1 MPANRSGRTGP
12 PIFRRHQLSA
22 SELAD
27 FQRAFED
34 DGYVVLDGCFTD
46 AGSDGLAEE
55 MLANAEYLAWDE
67 IVRTTG
73 VREPERFGLR
83 PWDEKGPWSDREPPC
98 LLPPAVYRADPQ
110 CHPSAPT
117 ESAAACRQS
126 SSTHR
131 WCSSYSAA

>member
-1 MPANRSGRTGP
+1 MPANRSGRTAP

-34 DGYVVLDGCFTD
+34 DGYVVLDGCFTEEG
-46 AGSDGLAEE
+46 ADGLAEE

-83 PWDEKGPWSDREPPC
+83 PWDEKGPWSDREPP
-98 LLPPAVYRADPQ
+98 LRSTTLTPTP
-110 CHPSAPT
+110 PT